1 MLIKQLRSLCLVK
14 NCFLFEGRVY
24 ELLYTSEQER
34 KLNLKLGQ
42 KHKYR
47 FMLSEDNYDYVV
59 DSKLRKR
66 LDSFIKGR
74 AI

>member
-1 MLIKQLRSLCLVK
+1 MIISQLRCLCRTE

-24 ELLYTSEQER
+24 ELLYTSDSER
-34 KLNLKLGQ
+34 KVLLENGI

-47 FMLSEDNYDYVV
+47 FMLNQDDYDYVC

-66 LDSFIKGR
+66 LDYFR
-74 AI
+74 ENHL